1 MRTRSLP
8 LERIQQLE
16 PPDRSLSSSEVEDR
30 RALYGPND
38 IVEIPGNPWL
48 ELARDTAKDPMLWFF
63 LGTGVVYAL
72 VGERVE
78 AITLVVA
85 IAPLLLM
92 DAFLHR
98 RTNASVQSLK
108 NRLATEAVVI
118 RDGVSANIPAIDIV
132 PGDIVLVSPADMLP
146 ADGVFVAAD
155 NLQVEESA
163 LTGEAY
169 PVSKRPLHPISM
181 RERDPLI
188 EEQHWGFA
196 GTRALTGSGRL
207 RVIFTGAETQYGE
220 IVQSATGATHE
231 TTPMQL
237 AIRKLVKILLL
248 AATLLCLGLAA
259 TRLAQGYGW
268 LDALVSSVTLAAA
281 AIPEEFPVAFTF
293 FLALGVYRLARRHA
307 LVRRAVTVENM
318 GRVSYICC
326 DKTGTLT
333 EGRLRLTHVRTANES
348 GEDVALTLA
357 SVASREETGDPLDQA
372 ILAAAKT
379 REAAE
384 PSFTR
389 LATFPF
395 TENRKRETTIAQSP
409 AGKTTAVS
417 KGAVEVV
424 LDMCV
429 LSETDRASWQRD
441 ADSLAEEGH
450 KVIAL
455 ASQVC
460 TPEECSQEPV
470 RGYTFAALLAFEDS
484 VRDGVPQ
491 AVKACRDAGIHTIM
505 VTGDHLITAR
515 AVANEIGIGDGAPYI
530 ISGDELEAWGK
541 SNNTDAIRK
550 IDVVAR
556 ATPAQKLLLV
566 RSLKNAG
573 EIVAVT
579 GDGVNDVPA
588 LQNADIGVAMGE
600 RGTRSA
606 REVASIVLL
615 DDNFRT
621 LVRAIQEGQQLFR
634 NLQLSFQYLLIIHIP
649 LVLTAAVIPLAGY
662 PLVYLPIHIVWLE
675 MIIHP
680 TALLVFQ
687 EGPTDDTLRRPR
699 IRRATQF
706 FSRED
711 WILIIACGTLLFA
724 LTVGGYFRSL
734 GSGQNVEHARATAM
748 AILTCGSAGCTA
760 GLSQLRSHMASII
773 AIGAIAASGVLIQ
786 TPLLARLLY
795 LEPLHWDDWL
805 LVLVGSALPTC
816 LVIARNFRRRP
827 DQRAV
832 TEQLQA

>member
-1 MRTRSLP
+1 VSRL
-8 LERIQQLE
+8 QQLV
-16 PPDRSLSSSEVEDR
+16 PFDRSLSSAEVAER
-30 RALYGPND
+30 RNHYGRND

-48 ELARDTAKDPMLWFF
+48 DLARDTAKDPMLWFF

-78 AITLVVA
+78 AITFIVA

-98 RTNASVQSLK
+98 RTTASVQSLK

-118 RDGVSANIPAIDIV
+118 RDDVSARIPAVDIV

-146 ADGVFVAAD
+146 ADGVFIAVD

-169 PVSKRPLHPISM
+169 PVSKRPLRPISQQG
-181 RERDPLI
+181 RDPLI
-188 EEQHWGFA
+188 EEYYWGFA
-196 GTRALTGSGRL
+196 GTRALTGSARL
-207 RVIFTGAETQYGE
+207 RVVFTGTETQYGE
-220 IVQSATGATHE
+220 IIQSATGAEHE

-237 AIRKLVKILLL
+237 AIRNLVRILLIG
-248 AATLLCLGLAA
+248 ATLLCLGLAA
-259 TRLAQGYGW
+259 TRLVQGYGW

-293 FLALGVYRLARRHA
+293 FLAVGVYRLARRHA

-318 GRVSYICC
+318 GRVSYICS

-333 EGRLRLTHVRTANES
+333 EGRLRLTHVRTATEF
-348 GEDVALTLA
+348 GEDAALTLA
-357 SVASREETGDPLDQA
+357 SIASREESGDPLDQA
-372 ILAAAKT
+372 IFAAAK
-379 REAAE
+379 AHE
-384 PSFTR
+384 PAPQSFTR

-395 TENRKRETTIAQSP
+395 TENRKRETSIARSTE
-409 AGKTTAVS
+409 GRVTAVA

-424 LDMCV
+424 LDMCT
-429 LSETDRASWQRD
+429 LSESERAAWRRE
-441 ADSLAEEGH
+441 ADTFAQEGH

-455 ASQVC
+455 ASQIC
-460 TPEECSQEPV
+460 TADECSQEPL
-470 RGYTFAALLAFEDS
+470 RGYTFVALLAFEDR
-484 VRDGVPQ
+484 VRDGVSQ
-491 AVKACRDAGIHTIM
+491 AVKSCRDAGIHTIM
-505 VTGDHLITAR
+505 VTGDHLMTAR
-515 AVANEIGIGDGAPYI
+515 AVANEIGLGQGSPYI
-530 ISGDELEAWGK
+530 ISGDELEGWVQSKNIA
-541 SNNTDAIRK
+541 SIRK

-566 RSLKNAG
+566 RNLKTVG

-588 LQNADIGVAMGE
+588 LQSADIGVAMGE

-615 DDNFRT
+615 DDNFQT
-621 LVRAIQEGQQLFR
+621 LVRAIQEGQQLFQ

-687 EGPTDDTLRRPR
+687 EGPFEESLRRPR
-699 IRRATQF
+699 MRRATQF
-706 FSRED
+706 FSRGE
-711 WILIIACGTLLFA
+711 WILITVCGALLFA
-724 LTVGGYFRSL
+724 LTIGGYFLSL

-748 AILTCGSAGCTA
+748 AVLTFGSAGCTA
-760 GLSQLRSHMASII
+760 ALSRLRSHIAWFI
-773 AIGAIAASGVLIQ
+773 AIGTIAASGALIQ
-786 TPLLARLLY
+786 IPFLARLLY

-805 LVLVGSALPTC
+805 FVLVGTAIPTC
-816 LVIARNFRRRP
+816 FVTARNFRTRR
-827 DQRAV
+827 AA
-832 TEQLQA
+832 L